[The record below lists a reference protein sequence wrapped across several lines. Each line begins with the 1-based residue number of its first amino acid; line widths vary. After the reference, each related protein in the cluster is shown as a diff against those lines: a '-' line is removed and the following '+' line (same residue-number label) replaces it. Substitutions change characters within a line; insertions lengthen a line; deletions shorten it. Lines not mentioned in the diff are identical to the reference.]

1 MSQFPQVF
9 KAGCGPA
16 FTPMFQDALRK
27 HMIDHAPKLRRTRE
41 ATAESNRAKSEN
53 AAKRREEMRPF
64 IVSMYRRGMTKVGI
78 AQELGVSDFYVSR
91 VLKEAAQ

>member
-27 HMIDHAPKLRRTRE
+27 HMINHTPFRRIERSACE
-41 ATAESNRAKSEN
+41 ESNRGKSER

-64 IVSMYRRGMTKVGI
+64 IVSMHRRGMTKVGI
-78 AQELGVSDFYVSR
+78 AQELGVSDFYVGR
-91 VLKEAAQ
+91 VLKEAVQ

>member
-9 KAGCGPA
+9 KAGSGPA
-16 FTPMFQDALRK
+16 FTPMFQDVLRK
-27 HMIDHAPKLRRTRE
+27 HMIDHTPKQSRTRD
-41 ATAESNRAKSEN
+41 ATEESNRSKSEK

-64 IVSMYRRGMTKVGI
+64 IVSMHRRGMTKVGI

-91 VLKEAAQ
+91 VLKECVQ

>member
-1 MSQFPQVF
+1 MSEFPQVF
-9 KAGCGPA
+9 KAGSGPA

-27 HMIDHAPKLRRTRE
+27 HMIDHTPKQRRTHE
-41 ATAESNRAKSEN
+41 ATEESNRAKSER
-53 AAKRREEMRPF
+53 AAKHREEMRPF

-78 AQELGVSDFYVSR
+78 AQELGVSDFYVGR